1 MEIHGFNLIH
11 STTAKIQL
19 DNKYEHVFNIIEQF
33 IKETYDFDKVI
44 SAELLDFQKNYF
56 IDYKALKT
64 YPKNVDYNNDFLGY
78 LQNTDSLQTPVTIRF
93 DFTENKD
100 MTLLMY
106 CENLYFGRRRNFGK
120 SWLKREYQQKKH

>member
-19 DNKYEHVFNIIEQF
+19 DNKYEHVFNIIELF
-33 IKETYDFDKVI
+33 VKEHYNLNKTIFK
-44 SAELLDFQKNYF
+44 ELMSFQKNYF

-64 YPKNVDYNNDFLGY
+64 YPKAVNYNNDFLGY
-78 LQNTDSLQTPVTIRF
+78 LQNLNELKAPVTIEF
-93 DFTENKD
+93 DFTEDKD

-120 SWLKREYQQKKH
+120 SWLKKEYQQKKH